1 MWMHNINKPKKSL
14 RKHPNLDFFL
24 KIFLVCLCYAST
36 YVVHCLKYD
45 PCSRRGAFLGFQN
58 DTKGYVVL
66 DLDTKEIFISRH
78 VIFHEM
84 TLSFLKPSI
93 SYHAT
98 TFSLPPNPLH
108 LPPFFPNYH
117 PFPKSNH
124 ITITPTTSLLQHM

>member
-1 MWMHNINKPKKSL
+1 MHLHMLPIVIL
-14 RKHPNLDFFL
+14 ALDEGL
-24 KIFLVCLCYAST
+24 
-36 YVVHCLKYD
+36 
-45 PCSRRGAFLGFQN
+45 FLGFQN

-124 ITITPTTSLLQHM
+124 TTITPTTYVTLSFHSPT